1 MVCPDGTVVGIN
13 DACPVPPPPA
23 APEPERG

>member
-1 MVCPDGTVVGIN
+1 MTCPDGTVVAIN
-13 DACPVPPPPA
+13 DACPAPPPPP